1 MRAVQPGHVPA
12 GLRVDRLRG
21 VPVRV
26 LLSRLRL
33 DLADAVPRCAC
44 CRVALCRARLAFIPA
59 LHAWLSSLLSDV
71 HASHRPRTAGGTWSN
86 ATGIS
91 SELSCVSVVADE
103 WAPTGSRFPEPCP
116 ASGFTCPGRAGDTV
130 NEVPGSKPIVVDS
143 GQASEDQ
150 EVETITFGVVVDTTP
165 EEYDEEAYIQML
177 AEHYGVDASL
187 ISVEATPVDDHRRRQ
202 LSHGGGGGLNLQV
215 TIRVPDE
222 ETYSYEPPEQ
232 DGEEWQPD
240 VVDTESGLTVGGTDG
255 GGGGVVGPV
264 LIAPSPPPRPSTAA
278 RLASRLA
285 AIDTSG
291 EGLAEAFTALGV
303 NVTQATDLAITTVT
317 VQVSVECPVRR
328 AKLESSTT
336 VADTPD
342 LLLTLS
348 RLSPRHRW
356 GTGAPPQ
363 IALRARRARTTT
375 SPTRSTRARA
385 CSARSCPPRPR
396 PPSPSPRACATR
408 TTTTPQ
414 PPRWTSSACPAR

>member
-1 MRAVQPGHVPA
+1 
-12 GLRVDRLRG
+12 
-21 VPVRV
+21 
-26 LLSRLRL
+26 
-33 DLADAVPRCAC
+33 
-44 CRVALCRARLAFIPA
+44 
-59 LHAWLSSLLSDV
+59 
-71 HASHRPRTAGGTWSN
+71 
-86 ATGIS
+86 
-91 SELSCVSVVADE
+91 VADE

-342 LLLTLS
+342 LQAHACRRGTDGVLVLRRKSHCVHAGHVQQPHRPDRRGRVPALPAHVLLARGLH
-348 RLSPRHRW
+348 LPRRVRVRR
-356 GTGAPPQ
+356 GLLRRRNRRDGRRVL
-363 IALRARRARTTT
+363 ALPGRVGL
-375 SPTRSTRARA
+375 
-385 CSARSCPPRPR
+385 
-396 PPSPSPRACATR
+396 
-408 TTTTPQ
+408 Q
-414 PPRWTSSACPAR
+414 G